1 MSDLAARIP
10 EDMKTAMKAKDAVSL
25 NVLRALKTAMTNAA
39 IEKGHLSAT
48 LDDTEVAA
56 IIRKQIKQRQDS
68 FEQFTKAGRAELAA
82 TEKAEM
88 DVLAK
93 YLPAA
98 LTPEQIGELVATAIA
113 DSGASS
119 KADMGKVMKLAQ
131 ERAAGRADGK
141 LLSQEVA
148 KRLA

>member
-25 NVLRALKTAMTNAA
+25 NVLRALKTAMTNAS

-48 LDDTEVAA
+48 LDDAEVAA

-68 FEQFTKAGRAELAA
+68 FEQFTKAGRAELAS
-82 TEKAEM
+82 TEQAEM

-98 LTPEQIGELVATAIA
+98 LTPEQIGELVAAAIA
-113 DSGASS
+113 ETGASS